1 MANTDLVKNQIMA
14 LVAEGRADEAWE
26 YAETI
31 REHLTLDELKDM
43 EMWIAQNAY
52 EAFLPS
58 EQDAPKKTQWLEIAG
73 YMKKGETL
81 RDVFSRLPRELQDFL
96 QQEGRLAKGSKQH

>member
-31 REHLTLDELKDM
+31 REHLNSDELKDL
-43 EMWIAQNAY
+43 EIWIAQNAY
-52 EAFLPS
+52 ESFLPS
-58 EQDAPKKTQWLEIAG
+58 EDDAAKK
-73 YMKKGETL
+73 
-81 RDVFSRLPRELQDFL
+81 DHS
-96 QQEGRLAKGSKQH
+96 QEQNTIY